1 MKSMDPEGTGEV
13 TFEMYVETA
22 LLQQRFHTKTDVS
35 FVLKL
40 MILYQT
46 NDEFTIKYMKM
57 MVLY

>member
-22 LLQQRFHTKTDVS
+22 LLQQRFHTKSDG

>member
-22 LLQQRFHTKTDVS
+22 LLQQRFHTKS
-35 FVLKL
+35 
-40 MILYQT
+40 
-46 NDEFTIKYMKM
+46 DEFTIKYMKM